1 MARTFSPMRPG
12 TDEEEE
18 DEGITELEKFTP
30 ERIDAV
36 ATPANGF
43 GILLLKA
50 APGGPAMTQPANDAP
65 GGDGMEVEAEA
76 AVVKDDGERDGDG
89 ENALPGDKDDSPD
102 TGDGDDSAEKAATED
117 GETAVAEAPAELDP
131 DPMAAVKNA
140 SPADRDAYIAALK
153 DYRASEPMAK
163 GATNGTEFLQAKV
176 AWRQWA
182 EHGETE
188 GLDGTEAGAA
198 RWLAKHGTGPVFVGE
213 HGPEPVKMDEG
224 AVVIPSPEMVDAL
237 FKAEAEVY
245 KRDISTADRKR
256 LAAEHK
262 ALPDGSY
269 PIETAGDLHNA
280 AILARSGHGNVS
292 GAKALIRRR
301 AKELGVSNPLDDNNE
316 TKKDAAAP
324 DEAKVIDAETFEAA
338 EKAKAGSSDDSKPK
352 CPMCK
357 GNGKVGGNGM
367 KCFKCKGKGF
377 MKPSKAEKAAAAAT
391 EAVKAVV
398 ASGAI
403 TAEAGDA
410 LIAQITEE
418 AAKAAGP
425 GARPLPPEV
434 LPVAPHREPDG
445 TSTVEQ
451 LEPDAGLGTD
461 PDQHMDH
468 VPASVSALTM
478 KQATYEVQ
486 RMHDATCAAYAA
498 EDVLEAYPAL
508 KSVLDAV
515 DAEVFTK
522 EARDALDAGDMTA
535 VAAGAAM
542 AKAAQALAAMS
553 PAAVA
558 DGRALL
564 HKSFADMYPSEH
576 ITPQMGIKPGS
587 FQRPY
592 LSAGHAAENSGGWT
606 VNTPP
611 SSHVPEPQQF
621 QRGNLTAGHQ
631 APSPADHGPN
641 NPNPPDAGGRSYYS
655 TSEKDMAAA
664 AMRSMHDHIQATYDG
679 CCPMAPARTV
689 LPPGMGAT
697 NTPSTTMPHAQGG
710 VAGMNKGTAEEQGA
724 VPVDGDRKV
733 RGNKGMSPRKVA
745 KMLERALRNAGTNLL
760 GPTEV
765 EAIIAAKLAP
775 VMEAHQA
782 AVAKMQAE
790 LDELGKAPD
799 PNLAPVRGQ
808 MRAGNGT
815 VAPVEKRSLLD
826 EAQDARLAAAQ
837 RERHELLSY
846 VAKQAES
853 PDPNVRERA
862 RAYLDQLAAENGGVR
877 APA

>member
-1 MARTFSPMRPG
+1 MARTVSLA
-12 TDEEEE
+12 TDEE
-18 DEGITELEKFTP
+18 DDLEGITELEKFDP
-30 ERIDAV
+30 ERVDGV
-36 ATPANGF
+36 FTPASGLPF
-43 GILLLKA
+43 LVIKA
-50 APGGPAMTQPANDAP
+50 AQGGDMDETADTPMDGGADPGGTVA
-65 GGDGMEVEAEA
+65 
-76 AVVKDDGERDGDG
+76 KDDGQRDGDG
-89 ENALPGDKDDSPD
+89 ENALPSDKDNGPD
-102 TGDGDDSAEKAATED
+102 TGDGDEAAEKAAED
-117 GETAVAEAPAELDP
+117 AAEASDEAPAELDP

-198 RWLAKHGTGPVFVGE
+198 RWLAKHGTGPVLVGE

-377 MKPSKAEKAAAAAT
+377 MKPSKAEKTAAAT
-391 EAVKAVV
+391 AAVKAVI

-403 TAEAGDA
+403 SAEAGDA

-611 SSHVPEPQQF
+611 STHVPEPQDY
-621 QRGNLTAGHQ
+621 QRGYLTAGHA

-655 TSEKDMAAA
+655 TTEKDMAAA

-697 NTPSTTMPHAQGG
+697 NTPSTTMPRAQGG
-710 VAGMNKGTAEEQGA
+710 VNTVKEAGEEMGGA
-724 VPVDGDRKV
+724 PATDGADSRQI
-733 RGNKGMSPRKVA
+733 RGNKGVSPKKVA
-745 KMLERALRNAGTNLL
+745 KMLEQALRNAQVNMM
-760 GPTEV
+760 GPAEV
-765 EAIIAAKLAP
+765 EALIASKLAP
-775 VMEAHQA
+775 ISEAYQA
-782 AVAKMQAE
+782 SIAKMQAE